1 MYTISHLKFTA
12 RVKISQ
18 PVDWLELNKVV
29 CLCCGLGRRP
39 RLEAKVKDR
48 NSKKTKKGSKYTD
61 ARSMGKARCFV
72 QPGVIKRKNV

>member
-1 MYTISHLKFTA
+1 MITISHLKFTT

-29 CLCCGLGRRP
+29 CLCCGLGHKP
-39 RLEAKVKDR
+39 RLEAKVHAR
-48 NSKKTKKGSKYTD
+48 NSKRKEKKGGKYTD

-72 QPGVIKRKNV
+72 QPEVIKR